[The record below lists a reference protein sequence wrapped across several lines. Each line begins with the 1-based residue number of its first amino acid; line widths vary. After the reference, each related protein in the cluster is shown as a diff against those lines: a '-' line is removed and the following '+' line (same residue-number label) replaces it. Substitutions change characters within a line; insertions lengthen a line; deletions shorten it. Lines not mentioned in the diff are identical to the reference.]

1 MLVWVAL
8 SVALGVLPLVGIGEL
23 FANGF
28 SFTVGGLFMTLI
40 LLAMSGFFLQNAAAS
55 VRRVKAA
62 KQEKTGAGPLQA
74 AKAAAGTQ
82 KGS

>member
-8 SVALGVLPLVGIGEL
+8 SVLMGVLPLAGIGEL
-23 FANGF
+23 FANGL

-40 LLAMSGFFLQNAAAS
+40 LLAMSGIFFQSAVAGVRQVRAAKNAPGEPL
-55 VRRVKAA
+55 KAA
-62 KQEKTGAGPLQA
+62 H
-74 AKAAAGTQ
+74 AAAGKQ

>member
-8 SVALGVLPLVGIGEL
+8 SVLMGVLPLAGIGEL
-23 FANGF
+23 FANGL

-40 LLAMSGFFLQNAAAS
+40 LLAMSGIFFQSAVAGVRQVRAAKSAPGEPL
-55 VRRVKAA
+55 KAA
-62 KQEKTGAGPLQA
+62 H
-74 AKAAAGTQ
+74 AAAGTQ

>member
-40 LLAMSGFFLQNAAAS
+40 LLAMSGVFLQNAAAGVQR
-55 VRRVKAA
+55 VRAA
-62 KQEKTGAGPLQA
+62 KNGPGEPLRASQ
-74 AKAAAGTQ
+74 AAAGTQ

>member
-23 FANGF
+23 FSNGF

-40 LLAMSGFFLQNAAAS
+40 LLAMSGIFFQSAVAGM
-55 VRRVKAA
+55 RRVRAA
-62 KQEKTGAGPLQA
+62 KNAPGEPLRA
-74 AKAAAGTQ
+74 AQAAAGTR